1 MKIDESNYDVL
12 CKVEELTGTDYG
24 IVWKDV
30 ENKDGVIPVENL
42 LNIVED
48 LMCEIGCLN
57 EKIEDLERPKEH
69 DDYDAYQDYM
79 LEQSM

>member
-1 MKIDESNYDVL
+1 MKIDESNYDVIR
-12 CKVEELTGTDYG
+12 KAEDYTSTDYG
-24 IVWKDV
+24 IIWKDA
-30 ENKDGVIPVENL
+30 ENIDGVIPVENL